1 MTSDIPTTLRMA
13 SETSDQPHDTGSAGP
28 GRTIR
33 QSRER
38 ARLSLEE
45 LAKETRLARA
55 TLEALE
61 RDDFSTLTEPVY
73 VRGYY
78 RKCAKVLNLSENE
91 LIASYDKL
99 FAPKS
104 QSIPTK
110 LLLSNSDTMSP
121 SGRRG
126 GSRGM
131 LATVV
136 VVAVLTAA
144 IWFVTHDPS
153 RFGFGDAAATGTTE
167 VAASAPAP
175 TPIPLPPPS
184 PIEPSAVTT
193 TSDGGATTATPA
205 TSTPAAS
212 LNLDAT
218 LTSPSGTSST
228 PQSAPQPGTQT
239 APPSVS
245 PSTAGGASPAPATLT
260 PSTTL
265 AGNTTAA
272 APTPAPTSAAVTIPA
287 ASGAAASSGPLVLSF
302 KSSSWVRIED
312 ADGRLLLSGTIQA
325 GDRQQLSGRAP
336 YALFLGYAPGVS
348 VEYNGRPIDTTPFV
362 RQNSTAR
369 ISVPLPPATATPAPT
384 P

>member
-1 MTSDIPTTLRMA
+1 MTSEIPTTLRMA
-13 SETSDQPHDTGSAGP
+13 SEISDQPHDTGSAGP

-33 QSRER
+33 QARER

-78 RKCAKVLNLSENE
+78 RKCAKVLNLPENE
-91 LIASYDKL
+91 LISSYDKL
-99 FAPKS
+99 FAPRTPT
-104 QSIPTK
+104 IPTK

-121 SGRRG
+121 TGRRG

-136 VVAVLTAA
+136 VVAVLTAG

-153 RFGFGDAAATGTTE
+153 RFGFGEAPAAGSAEAAA
-167 VAASAPAP
+167 VSAPAP
-175 TPIPLPPPS
+175 TPLVLPPPS
-184 PIEPSAVTT
+184 PIDPAAVTATLDASST
-193 TSDGGATTATPA
+193 TSASTTTPAATPGEA
-205 TSTPAAS
+205 AAPAAS

-218 LTSPSGTSST
+218 LNPPTSTST
-228 PQSAPQPGTQT
+228 AATAAAPASAPP
-239 APPSVS
+239 
-245 PSTAGGASPAPATLT
+245 PAPVAVSTLT

-265 AGNTTAA
+265 AAPAVPVTAPATVPAATPTTATL
-272 APTPAPTSAAVTIPA
+272 P
-287 ASGAAASSGPLVLSF
+287 ASGALVLSF

-348 VEYNGRPIDTTPFV
+348 VEFNGKPIDTTPFV

-369 ISVPLPPATATPAPT
+369 ISVPLPPNPVPATATQ
-384 P
+384 

>member
-1 MTSDIPTTLRMA
+1 MTSEIPTTLRMA
-13 SETSDQPHDTGSAGP
+13 SETSDQPHDSGSAGP

-110 LLLSNSDTMSP
+110 LLLSHSDTMSP

-136 VVAVLTAA
+136 VVALLTAA

-175 TPIPLPPPS
+175 TPIALPPPA

-193 TSDGGATTATPA
+193 TSDAAATTAAPATA
-205 TSTPAAS
+205 TSTAS

-218 LTSPSGTSST
+218 LTTPSGTASSA
-228 PQSAPQPGTQT
+228 QSAAQPGTQT
-239 APPSVS
+239 APSPES
-245 PSTAGGASPAPATLT
+245 PSTAGGAAPAPAALT
-260 PSTTL
+260 PSTTP
-265 AGNTTAA
+265 AGNTSAAPTAA
-272 APTPAPTSAAVTIPA
+272 AVTSPAT
-287 ASGAAASSGPLVLSF
+287 SGAAASSGSLVLSF

-369 ISVPLPPATATPAPT
+369 ISVPLPPAGATPAPT